1 MATRRTARPPART
14 PAPSRPVLERYASSS
29 STSTRGGSIYDT
41 DDRPGGEV
49 QRRHYHQCEEDWPV
63 YSDSFES
70 SSDDELD
77 AAMSAPTPSEPTGRG
92 RGAGRSAA
100 PRAPAARRAP
110 ASGGQTNTRG
120 TRGTAA
126 NPPTSRPPALEPDA
140 DVTARAG
147 QGRRARKPATK
158 PAPPPTIDSQAKG
171 LTASNLLQ
179 FSGAPSSPTSPWN
192 GRTAI
197 FNKRTFCAAV
207 GRVAAKHARQAAAK
221 LWDMSNP
228 QNDEELNTLLGATNI
243 RITVCE
249 GQDLLPRANDLVTG
263 ACPEPESTS
272 RTPARSVARS
282 TSRARRPN

>member
-14 PAPSRPVLERYASSS
+14 PAPPRPVLERYASS
-29 STSTRGGSIYDT
+29 GSASARSGSAYDP
-41 DDRPGGEV
+41 DDRADDGA
-49 QRRHYHQCEEDWPV
+49 QYHRHHHCEEDWPV
-63 YSDSFES
+63 YTTSFES
-70 SSDDELD
+70 SSDDEPESTL
-77 AAMSAPTPSEPTGRG
+77 PPLTPSSSTRRG
-92 RGAGRSAA
+92 RGAARPAA
-100 PRAPAARRAP
+100 ARAPTARRAP
-110 ASGGQTNTRG
+110 ASGGAASARG
-120 TRGTAA
+120 TRGAA
-126 NPPTSRPPALEPDA
+126 ASSAAGERAAEARGADPPAA
-140 DVTARAG
+140 SAS
-147 QGRRARKPATK
+147 GRRTRRPAAA

-179 FSGAPSSPTSPWN
+179 FSGAPSSPTSPWT

-249 GQDLLPRANDLVTG
+249 GQDLLPRANDLVMG
-263 ACPEPESTS
+263 AGPEPEPTS

-282 TSRARRPN
+282 ASRARRPN